1 MPGSTGNVA
10 GLLQFCIQNNYLGG
24 ASGGASSVKDALMG
38 KLGGNASSDSGY
50 TSGASGV
57 LDAGNGSKLDLSG
70 GGLKQ
75 QVTKQICDKVLTQAK
90 SLLWCCGAWR
100 RRGRCDAYRFRR
112 PFRPPAHIIDE
123 KTSMRRRAAALSR
136 PARMDSVGQP
146 LVGERLAA
154 VFVDPL
160 HEFRPIV
167 EIVGIDDFLDRV
179 AGP

>member
-1 MPGSTGNVA
+1 MNARLYRATVAGALIGLLAPFSVAHAQLGDVLKQVGGSGDSGGSAGGALGNLGGLGGALTGGGGSSLMPGSTGNVA

-90 SLLWCCGAWR
+90 SLL
-100 RRGRCDAYRFRR
+100 
-112 PFRPPAHIIDE
+112 
-123 KTSMRRRAAALSR
+123 
-136 PARMDSVGQP
+136 
-146 LVGERLAA
+146 
-154 VFVDPL
+154 
-160 HEFRPIV
+160 
-167 EIVGIDDFLDRV
+167 
-179 AGP
+179 

>member
-1 MPGSTGNVA
+1 MNARLYRATIAGALIGLLAPFSVAHAQLGDVLKQVGGGGDSGGSAGGALGNLGNLGNLGGALTGGGGSSLMPGSTGNVA

-75 QVTKQICDKVLTQAK
+75 QVTRQICDKVLTQAK
-90 SLLWCCGAWR
+90 SLL
-100 RRGRCDAYRFRR
+100 
-112 PFRPPAHIIDE
+112 
-123 KTSMRRRAAALSR
+123 
-136 PARMDSVGQP
+136 
-146 LVGERLAA
+146 
-154 VFVDPL
+154 
-160 HEFRPIV
+160 
-167 EIVGIDDFLDRV
+167 
-179 AGP
+179 